1 MKKLILH
8 IPHASV
14 EVPHYEGYVVEKKV
28 LNHEIKQ
35 LTDWYTNDL
44 FYSEKDEMIVANFS
58 RIFCDVERFTDDKK
72 EVMAQYGMGVL
83 YEKTDQGKPM
93 RKVSATLKAKVLKN
107 FYDKHHQRL
116 QNAVEQQL
124 LQHNKAL
131 IIDCHSFPNEPLQR
145 DLDKRANRPDFNIG
159 TDAFHTDTHLIEA
172 AKNYF
177 EQKGYSLGVDY
188 PYKGALVPLK
198 YYQKNAKV
206 QSIMLEINRK
216 LYMDTSTTQK
226 SKEYEK
232 TKEIVQGFL
241 KVMRS
246 LI

>member
-1 MKKLILH
+1 MTKLILH

-14 EVPHYEGYVVEKKV
+14 KIPHYEGYVVEKEV

-35 LTDWYTNDL
+35 LTDWYTDDL

-58 RIFCDVERFTDDKK
+58 RIFCDVERFTDDEK

-83 YEKTDQGKPM
+83 YEKTDKGKQM
-93 RKVSATLKAKVLKN
+93 RKLTSSLKAEVLKN
-107 FYDKHHQRL
+107 YYNKHHQDF
-116 QNAVEQQL
+116 QNAVELQL
-124 LQHNKAL
+124 SQHKKAL
-131 IIDCHSFPNEPLQR
+131 IIDCHSFPDEPLQR

-159 TDAFHTDTHLIEA
+159 TDDFHTDKHLVDV

-177 EQKGYSLGVDY
+177 EEKGYSLGVDY
-188 PYKGALVPLK
+188 PYRGAIVPLK
-198 YYQKNAKV
+198 YYQKDANV
-206 QSIMLEINRK
+206 QSIMLEVNRK
-216 LYMDTSTTQK
+216 LYMDTLTTQK

-241 KVMRS
+241 NLMRD